1 MTMPKAVNPKHCSDR
16 LYVKRG
22 RKGRLNSSEMET
34 IQIGKMELN
43 KCIQEFNETVIK
55 MDEKVK
61 QERKRKEQ
69 VNK

>member
-1 MTMPKAVNPKHCSDR
+1 MTMQKAVHPKHCSDR

-22 RKGRLNSSEMET
+22 RKARLNTSEMET
-34 IQIGKMELN
+34 IQMGKMELN

-61 QERKRKEQ
+61 RKRKRKE
-69 VNK
+69 